1 MPRRARGGDPSSS
14 TRFTAEMVDTMNFS
28 DEDTLPDTSTP
39 LTSFMGVPIL
49 GSPLRSSTPGRS
61 TQAPEVVDSPLKDV
75 IDLTGSS
82 SSSVRFF
89 LVSAPPYSPTPQ
101 SSSGSPMQGVLDLV
115 QEDWTYKVDIYQFT
129 PLVSRLILVHFS
141 PKRMI
146 LPYQIPPQQTVRYQK
161 SPRKTVPYQ
170 ILPQQTVPRML

>member
-1 MPRRARGGDPSSS
+1 MPRRAQGGDPSSS

-61 TQAPEVVDSPLKDV
+61 TQAPEVVDPTLKDV

-82 SSSVRFF
+82 PSSVRFF

-115 QEDWTYKVDIYQFT
+115 QEEWADKVPVQSAY
-129 PLVSRLILVHFS
+129 
-141 PKRMI
+141 
-146 LPYQIPPQQTVRYQK
+146 PYFLR
-161 SPRKTVPYQ
+161 
-170 ILPQQTVPRML
+170 